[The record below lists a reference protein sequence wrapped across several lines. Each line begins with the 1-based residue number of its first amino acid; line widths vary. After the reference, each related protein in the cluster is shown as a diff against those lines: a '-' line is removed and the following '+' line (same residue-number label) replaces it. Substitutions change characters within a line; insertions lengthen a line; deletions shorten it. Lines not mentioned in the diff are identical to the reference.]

1 MTKLITTL
9 ILYTL
14 LASAFTAFT
23 IGAIAVASAERID
36 PTASIELFDGGG
48 PSLHPTQGSEHT
60 QAGWISS

>member
-23 IGAIAVASAERID
+23 IGAIAVASADRID
-36 PTASIELFDGGG
+36 PTASMEFFDGGV
-48 PSLHPTQGSEHT
+48 SSVHSAKGSEHT
-60 QAGWISS
+60 QAGRRSS